1 MQQCTQ
7 DIKDSKLSLSN
18 PCQYCGQTFQRKD
31 AHLRAC
37 VGVFNGV
44 YLHRRLARGK
54 PLALTGTGP
63 EALIGHVRHEN
74 DETRA
79 GAPVRADDG
88 DTGAPPSPKPRQP
101 TEGTF
106 HSDMGYGNGPGRSLR
121 GQGTAGYATS
131 EVVKAGPKRRSARQR
146 PKPAAA
152 PAITLKRLW
161 EKQRP
166 AAGDYEPPLTA
177 LAREHP
183 RPLPGHDGNF
193 IVALQGD
200 GTGVD
205 FQRWQT
211 GTRAQVGSSAD
222 EAHPGRDSGEP
233 RPSDGGGTEDV
244 APPEPSG
251 QIGGVGC
258 RQLFPPTRSSADEP
272 IGQEVGIL
280 DSVSRVKLGNRHN
293 HCYANALVMSLIHLD
308 CALGPLGH
316 LAFFKGDLLRVV
328 NWLLRSD
335 GARRLYLW
343 DDSR

>member
-1 MQQCTQ
+1 MAKRHPETVALVQQCTQ

-166 AAGDYEPPLTA
+166 AAGDYEEEQDRRSRHLLESIRDRFQAMMGTSSSRSKATELGWISSDGKLVHGLKWDPQQMRHTRDETVESLDPRKIEEALSELIQLAPEPLVVQRFHATRPLA
-177 LAREHP
+177 AEYQSPVLSMFMEVGLRTEAAQKTWHHLNLLARSAVWAAGSCFL
-183 RPLPGHDGNF
+183 RHD
-193 IVALQGD
+193 
-200 GTGVD
+200 
-205 FQRWQT
+205 R
-211 GTRAQVGSSAD
+211 
-222 EAHPGRDSGEP
+222 
-233 RPSDGGGTEDV
+233 
-244 APPEPSG
+244 
-251 QIGGVGC
+251 C
-258 RQLFPPTRSSADEP
+258 R
-272 IGQEVGIL
+272 
-280 DSVSRVKLGNRHN
+280 
-293 HCYANALVMSLIHLD
+293 
-308 CALGPLGH
+308 
-316 LAFFKGDLLRVV
+316 
-328 NWLLRSD
+328 
-335 GARRLYLW
+335 
-343 DDSR
+343 